1 MSSKGLYVDPLLIT
15 ENEAKE
21 DANIQQRIK
30 DSHDELMR
38 RTGGQAVEEDLGGW
52 LLAITAAICLFV
64 GICLFQIILSIIA
77 TVSGNYPAI
86 INGIIYL
93 ICTLLMAQILQ
104 NIFQRRNPTKSL
116 ARVCFV
122 LVAFAV
128 IELAWLM
135 VGSIPSSVMLGISPS
150 PDSSFHVI
158 FGTLTLSQLFSAIWK
173 VALSIVMYSYFTNS
187 KRVKRTLIHRDILD
201 SPKDR

>member
-1 MSSKGLYVDPLLIT
+1 MSSKGLYVDPLLIA

-21 DANIQQRIK
+21 DTDIQQKIK
-30 DSHDELMR
+30 DGHEELMR

-52 LLAITAAICLFV
+52 LLAITIIICLFV
-64 GICLFQIILSIIA
+64 GFCLLQVVLSVIA
-77 TVSGNYPAI
+77 TLSGNYPVI

-93 ICTLLMAQILQ
+93 ICALLMAQILQ

-122 LVAFAV
+122 LTAFAA
-128 IELAWLM
+128 IELVQLM
-135 VGSIPSSVMLGISPS
+135 LGSIPSSVILGISPS
-150 PDSSFHVI
+150 PDSSFHVM
-158 FGTLTLSQLFSAIWK
+158 FGTLSQLFSAIWK

-201 SPKDR
+201 SPKGR

>member
-1 MSSKGLYVDPLLIT
+1 MSSKGLYVDPLLIA

-21 DANIQQRIK
+21 DTDIQQKIK
-30 DSHDELMR
+30 DGHEELMR

-52 LLAITAAICLFV
+52 LLAITIIICLFV
-64 GICLFQIILSIIA
+64 GFCLLQVILSVIA
-77 TVSGNYPAI
+77 TLSGNYPVI

-93 ICTLLMAQILQ
+93 ICALLMAQILQ

-122 LVAFAV
+122 LTAFVA
-128 IELAWLM
+128 IELVQLM
-135 VGSIPSSVMLGISPS
+135 LGSIPSSVMLGISPS
-150 PDSSFHVI
+150 PDSSFHVM
-158 FGTLTLSQLFSAIWK
+158 FGTLSQLFSAIWK

-187 KRVKRTLIHRDILD
+187 KRVKRTLINRDILD
-201 SPKDR
+201 SPKGR

>member
-77 TVSGNYPAI
+77 TVSGNYTAI

-93 ICTLLMAQILQ
+93 ICALLMAQILQ

-158 FGTLTLSQLFSAIWK
+158 FGTLSQLFSAIWK

>member
-1 MSSKGLYVDPLLIT
+1 MSNKGLYVDPLLIA

-21 DANIQQRIK
+21 DTNIQQRIK

-38 RTGGQAVEEDLGGW
+38 HTGGQAVEEDLGGW
-52 LLAITAAICLFV
+52 LLAIAAAICLFV

-93 ICTLLMAQILQ
+93 ICALLMAQILQ

-158 FGTLTLSQLFSAIWK
+158 FGTLSQLFSAIWK

-201 SPKDR
+201 SPKGR

>member
-1 MSSKGLYVDPLLIT
+1 MSNKGLYVDPLLIA
-15 ENEAKE
+15 ENETKE

-52 LLAITAAICLFV
+52 LLAITIIICLFV
-64 GICLFQIILSIIA
+64 GFCLLQVILSVIA

-93 ICTLLMAQILQ
+93 ICALLMAQILQ

-122 LVAFAV
+122 LTAFAV
-128 IELAWLM
+128 IELVQLM
-135 VGSIPSSVMLGISPS
+135 LGSIPSSVMLGISPS

-158 FGTLTLSQLFSAIWK
+158 FGTLSQLFSAIWK

>member
-1 MSSKGLYVDPLLIT
+1 MSSNSLYIDPLLIA

-21 DANIQQRIK
+21 DTDIQQKIK
-30 DSHDELMR
+30 DSHEELMR

-52 LLAITAAICLFV
+52 LLAITIIICLFV
-64 GICLFQIILSIIA
+64 DFCLLQVILSVIA
-77 TVSGNYPAI
+77 TLSGNYPVI

-93 ICTLLMAQILQ
+93 ICALLMAQILQ

-150 PDSSFHVI
+150 PDSSFHVM
-158 FGTLTLSQLFSAIWK
+158 FGALSQLFSAIWK

-201 SPKDR
+201 SPKGR

>member
-1 MSSKGLYVDPLLIT
+1 MSSKGLYVDPLLIA

-52 LLAITAAICLFV
+52 LLAITIIICLFV
-64 GICLFQIILSIIA
+64 GFCLLQVILSVIA
-77 TVSGNYPAI
+77 TLSGNYPVI

-93 ICTLLMAQILQ
+93 ICALLMAQILQ

-150 PDSSFHVI
+150 PDSSFHVL
-158 FGTLTLSQLFSAIWK
+158 FGTLSQLFSAIWK

>member
-1 MSSKGLYVDPLLIT
+1 MSNKGLYVDPLLIA

-52 LLAITAAICLFV
+52 LLTITIIICLFV

-86 INGIIYL
+86 INSIIYL
-93 ICTLLMAQILQ
+93 ICALLMAQILQ

-122 LVAFAV
+122 LAAFAA
-128 IELAWLM
+128 IELVQLM
-135 VGSIPSSVMLGISPS
+135 VGSIPNSVMLGISPS

-158 FGTLTLSQLFSAIWK
+158 FGTLSQLFSAIWK

>member
-1 MSSKGLYVDPLLIT
+1 MSNKGLYVDPLLIA

-93 ICTLLMAQILQ
+93 ICALLMAQILQ

-158 FGTLTLSQLFSAIWK
+158 FGTLSQLFSAIWK

>member
-1 MSSKGLYVDPLLIT
+1 MSNKGLYVDPLLIA
-15 ENEAKE
+15 ENETKE

-52 LLAITAAICLFV
+52 LLAITIIICLFV
-64 GICLFQIILSIIA
+64 GFCLLQVILSVIA
-77 TVSGNYPAI
+77 TLSGNYPVI

-93 ICTLLMAQILQ
+93 ICALLMAQILQ

-128 IELAWLM
+128 IELAQLM

-158 FGTLTLSQLFSAIWK
+158 FGTLSQLFSAIWK

>member
-1 MSSKGLYVDPLLIT
+1 MSNNGLYVDPLLIA

-52 LLAITAAICLFV
+52 LLAITIIICLFV
-64 GICLFQIILSIIA
+64 GFCLLQVILSVIA
-77 TVSGNYPAI
+77 TLSGNYPVI

-93 ICTLLMAQILQ
+93 ICALLMAQILQ

-128 IELAWLM
+128 IELAQLM

-158 FGTLTLSQLFSAIWK
+158 FGTLSQLFSAIWK
-173 VALSIVMYSYFTNS
+173 VALSIAMYSYFTNS

>member
-1 MSSKGLYVDPLLIT
+1 MSNKGLYVDPLLIA

-52 LLAITAAICLFV
+52 LLAITVTICLFI
-64 GICLFQIILSIIA
+64 GICLFQIILSVIA
-77 TVSGNYPAI
+77 TLSGNYPVI

-93 ICTLLMAQILQ
+93 ICALLMAQILQ

-128 IELAWLM
+128 IELAQLM
-135 VGSIPSSVMLGISPS
+135 AGSIPSSVMLGISPS

-158 FGTLTLSQLFSAIWK
+158 FGTLSQLFSAIWK

>member
-1 MSSKGLYVDPLLIT
+1 MSSKGLYVDPLLIA
-15 ENEAKE
+15 ENEARE
-21 DANIQQRIK
+21 NADIQQKIK

-52 LLAITAAICLFV
+52 LLTITVTICLFV
-64 GICLFQIILSIIA
+64 GVCLFQIILSVIA
-77 TVSGNYPAI
+77 TVSGNYLAI
-86 INGIIYL
+86 INGIAHLIYA
-93 ICTLLMAQILQ
+93 LLMAQILQ

-122 LVAFAV
+122 LVAFAA
-128 IELAWLM
+128 IELVQLM
-135 VGSIPSSVMLGISPS
+135 IGSIPSSVMLGISPS

-158 FGTLTLSQLFSAIWK
+158 FGTLSQLFSAIWK

-201 SPKDR
+201 SPKGR

>member
-1 MSSKGLYVDPLLIT
+1 
-15 ENEAKE
+15 
-21 DANIQQRIK
+21 
-30 DSHDELMR
+30 
-38 RTGGQAVEEDLGGW
+38 
-52 LLAITAAICLFV
+52 
-64 GICLFQIILSIIA
+64 
-77 TVSGNYPAI
+77 
-86 INGIIYL
+86 
-93 ICTLLMAQILQ
+93 MAQILQ

-122 LVAFAV
+122 FTAFAA
-128 IELAWLM
+128 IELVQLM
-135 VGSIPSSVMLGISPS
+135 LGSIPSSVMLGISPS

-158 FGTLTLSQLFSAIWK
+158 FGTLSQLFSAIWK

>member
-158 FGTLTLSQLFSAIWK
+158 FGTLSQLFSAIWK

-187 KRVKRTLIHRDILD
+187 KRVKRTLINRDILD